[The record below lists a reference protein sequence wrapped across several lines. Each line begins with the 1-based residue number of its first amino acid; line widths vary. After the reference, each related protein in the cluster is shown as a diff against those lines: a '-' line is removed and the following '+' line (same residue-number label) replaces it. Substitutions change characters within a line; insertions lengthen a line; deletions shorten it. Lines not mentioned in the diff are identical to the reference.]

1 MKRKTAVLSFLG
13 VCIILA
19 LLLLSKINSST
30 VSGLLFAMAL
40 VVFGGLSRRF
50 RGNEA
55 TSNAEKGNAS

>member
-1 MKRKTAVLSFLG
+1 MKRKAAVLSFLG

-19 LLLLSKINSST
+19 LLLSKIISST

-40 VVFGGLSRRF
+40 IVFGGLSRRF

-55 TSNAEKGNAS
+55 TSKAEKRNAA